1 MPSAA
6 PVTTPEPE
14 ELKHSA
20 KALDSTGFEKILIKV
35 QVDGGANATDFAG
48 RTVQNRKFCVGEH
61 SIFKSWF
68 DSIVLR
74 FMDTKRP
81 SSIKNLKPL
90 VQFQFPNISK

>member
-20 KALDSTGFEKILIKV
+20 NRALDSTGFEKILIKV

-48 RTVQNRKFCVGEH
+48 RTVQN
-61 SIFKSWF
+61 
-68 DSIVLR
+68 L
-74 FMDTKRP
+74 
-81 SSIKNLKPL
+81 N
-90 VQFQFPNISK
+90 

>member
-20 KALDSTGFEKILIKV
+20 NRALDSTGFEKILIKV

-48 RTVQNRKFCVGEH
+48 RTVQNL
-61 SIFKSWF
+61 IFQTLRRV
-68 DSIVLR
+68 VLENTPFSR
-74 FMDTKRP
+74 AGL
-81 SSIKNLKPL
+81 I
-90 VQFQFPNISK
+90 Q